1 MNNVLEIDVF
11 GKQLNTNITVDSENF
26 GKVIFYYKIIN
37 IKTNK
42 FLRYKIGDH
51 SEIYM
56 VDYNII
62 EQNLTLHEYFRNC
75 LKYLYLQLQ
84 QLKKDYELRDLMKP
98 NEKELITYIE
108 NLEQNFLKK

>member
-11 GKQLNTNITVDSENF
+11 GKQLNSNITVDSENF
-26 GKVIFYYKIIN
+26 GKVIFHYKIIN

-51 SEIYM
+51 PEIYM